1 MYWKR
6 SEAFENPDDI
16 VPPPGFTRPV
26 RQMPLVPMKYDP
38 STLPFTLAQPTR
50 PTQLPGSQ
58 SGLVVHQFS
67 TSSTP
72 EPQGRKL
79 TPSQESLF
87 LHELDAS
94 LSTRIQ
100 PGQPA
105 SHQVAATVTA
115 ACNNTVD
122 TPHTPNTP
130 AQQPAQQQPSSLPA
144 PASEP
149 SELTVV
155 DTVDTVPAT
164 LPEAPARGLRLR
176 TLTHVSRLPAQTL
189 DRVTPHPAS
198 TLAPAQ
204 HVESSPVRAHSTSN
218 PLTSFSTSQHT
229 PVRLR
234 LRQGWILVQR
244 RPSQRS
250 HCLHQHRG

>member
-1 MYWKR
+1 MSW
-6 SEAFENPDDI
+6 
-16 VPPPGFTRPV
+16 
-26 RQMPLVPMKYDP
+26 
-38 STLPFTLAQPTR
+38 
-50 PTQLPGSQ
+50 TQVFQPGS
-58 SGLVVHQFS
+58 
-67 TSSTP
+67 
-72 EPQGRKL
+72 
-79 TPSQESLF
+79 SQ
-87 LHELDAS
+87 AN
-94 LSTRIQ
+94 Q
-100 PGQPA
+100 
-105 SHQVAATVTA
+105 
-115 ACNNTVD
+115 
-122 TPHTPNTP
+122 PHTKLPPQSQQFAITRWTHHTHPTHQPNSRP
-130 AQQPAQQQPSSLPA
+130 NSSLA

-164 LPEAPARGLRLR
+164 LPEAPAQPQAER